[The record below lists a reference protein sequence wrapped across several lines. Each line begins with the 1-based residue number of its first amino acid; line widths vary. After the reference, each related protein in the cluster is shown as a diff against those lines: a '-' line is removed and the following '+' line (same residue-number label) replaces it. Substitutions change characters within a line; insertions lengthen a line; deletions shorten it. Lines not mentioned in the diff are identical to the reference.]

1 MDLTLLIIG
10 SITGALVGLT
20 GAGGGA
26 VLTPALVLG
35 LGIPAPIAVGT
46 DVLVAAVMKLAA
58 GGSYARDKA
67 VDWGLVGALALGSIP
82 GVLAGSLLTGLLPE
96 SVTVRLIGA
105 AVLLT
110 GAVTTWRLVRR
121 RHETP
126 QSSQGLKGPGARA
139 AATVGVVTG
148 LLVGAT
154 SVGGGTLL
162 LAVLAVWWPLS
173 AKRIV
178 GTDIAHGLL
187 LAAVAALAHGAAGR
201 IDLWLALPLLSG
213 GVPAA
218 ILSARLATRIPEA
231 ALRATVAATL
241 VLLGAGLLGEVHH

>member
-1 MDLTLLIIG
+1 MDLTLLTIG
-10 SITGALVGLT
+10 IITGLLVGLT

-35 LGIPAPIAVGT
+35 VGIPAPIAVGT

-67 VDWGLVGALALGSIP
+67 VDWPLVGALALGSIP
-82 GVLAGSLLTGLLPE
+82 GVILGSALTGMLPE
-96 SVTVRLIGA
+96 PLIIRFIGA

-121 RHETP
+121 TTQP
-126 QSSQGLKGPGARA
+126 SQALEGPGRWLTA
-139 AATVGVVTG
+139 AAGGVTG

-162 LAVLAVWWPLS
+162 LAVLAIGWPLS
-173 AKRIV
+173 AKRVV

-187 LAAVAALAHGAAGR
+187 IAAVAALAHGAAGR
-201 IDLWLALPLLSG
+201 IDAGLALPLLSG

-218 ILSARLATRIPEA
+218 ILSARIATRIPES
-231 ALRATVAATL
+231 ALRVTVAATL
-241 VLLGAGLLGEVHH
+241 VLLGVGLLGEVHP